1 MYNACMFV
9 QMLFKII
16 VTVHFIIFFLLKCI
30 CAMSITKTS
39 FQYSVYFF
47 LFPFIPVL
55 DLQCIYEYLCQL
67 LGQNTNG
74 IEEFCQFD
82 FGYLE
87 HPDISKFFS
96 VKKHIDVPHVPSH

>member
-1 MYNACMFV
+1 
-9 QMLFKII
+9 
-16 VTVHFIIFFLLKCI
+16 
-30 CAMSITKTS
+30 MSINKTS
-39 FQYSVYFF
+39 FQYYGFFF

-82 FGYLE
+82 FGYFE
-87 HPDISKFFS
+87 HPDISEVFFPS
-96 VKKHIDVPHVPSH
+96 INILIYLIYRHIDGV